1 MEEVRLVS
9 EDNCEDLRG
18 TFERPIGRKDFV
30 FDSAKLIAA
39 AAAAGP
45 FFMAAKQAAAAEFA
59 SLGGD
64 PIATNAA
71 QAATKNFNGI
81 GISRIAESGPQAL
94 EPKNFSGPLW
104 KKLTG
109 GNVSVVE
116 APFAQIHSKA
126 LAEHLAQTGALDVID
141 TSPAWIPEFADRG
154 VIISID
160 ELVAKYN
167 AKATFD
173 DLHPLYR
180 LLGKYK
186 GKTWGFF
193 DDGDVWN
200 LYYRKDI
207 FSDPKL
213 KKAYKAKFKRDLRVP
228 TSWAEFDETAQF
240 ITDQLAPNVYG
251 ANEGR
256 ALGNPGNQFYFFQ
269 QFRNAGGQFFNPTTM
284 KAQIND
290 AHGIQAMTDIMKEL
304 KASSPGIEKLDFV
317 SSWGLWLNG
326 KTAMIYAWPPTGRIS
341 ENYAQRDKAFAFLP
355 KSKIVGKVGYALM
368 PGKNGEHAG
377 SFIQCVSADSKNKEA
392 AFLYALWCTSPSISL
407 QRVMLPYTLRDP
419 YRISHYKSKAYRA
432 LWPAAKDYLITL
444 ADAANDAVIDMQM
457 TGAADYANALD
468 REMTAI
474 YAGKDIKQGLD
485 NAAKE
490 WDSITQKLDTD
501 NQRKAYAEFLKLP
514 GATAANTVSKL
525 GLAVHIT

>member
-1 MEEVRLVS
+1 VDDEVRIDDVDPS
-9 EDNCEDLRG
+9 I
-18 TFERPIGRKDFV
+18 FETEVGRKDFLLR
-30 FDSAKLIAA
+30 AAGLTAA

-45 FFMAAKQAAAAEFA
+45 FFMAAKQAKAAEAA

-64 PIATNAA
+64 PIATNAVN
-71 QAATKNFNGI
+71 AAKKSFSNVGLT
-81 GISRIAESGPQAL
+81 RIAEAGPQAL

-104 KKLTG
+104 KKLVG
-109 GNVSVVE
+109 GDLSVVE

-126 LAEHLAQTGALDVID
+126 VAEHLAKTGALDVID
-141 TSPAWIPEFADRG
+141 TSPAWIPEFVDRG
-154 VIISID
+154 VIITID
-160 ELVAKYN
+160 DLVKKYN
-167 AKATFD
+167 ASATFA

-180 LLGKYK
+180 LLGRYK
-186 GKTWGFF
+186 GKTVGFF

-207 FSDPKL
+207 FGDPKL
-213 KKAYKAKFKRDLRVP
+213 KAAYKAKFKRALRVP
-228 TSWAEFDETAQF
+228 QTWDEFDETSQF
-240 ITDQLAPNVYG
+240 ITDQMAPKVYG
-251 ANEGR
+251 GGEGR

-269 QFRNAGGQFFNPTTM
+269 IFRNNGGAFFDAKTM
-284 KAQIND
+284 KAQINN
-290 AHGIQAMTDIMKEL
+290 AAGVKAMTQIMKEL
-304 KASSPGIEKLDFV
+304 KASPPGIEKLDFV
-317 SSWGLWLNG
+317 SSWGVWLAG

-377 SFIQCVSADSKNKEA
+377 SFVQCVAADSKNKEA

-432 LWPAAKDYLITL
+432 LWPGAKDYLISL
-444 ADAANDAVIDMQM
+444 NDAANNAVIDMIM
-457 TGAADYANALD
+457 SGAADYANSLD
-468 REMTAI
+468 RAMTAI
-474 YAGKDIKQGLD
+474 YAGGDIKSGLD
-485 NAAKE
+485 GAAKE
-490 WDSITQKLDTD
+490 WDGITQKLGVD

-514 GATAANTVSKL
+514 GATADNTVAKR
-525 GLAVHIT
+525 GQAVHIT